1 MIISQDLN
9 ESKKNLNIKEKILI
23 VFMQLKTSLN
33 PVLVLCTL
41 HISLNI
47 SPDFESGMAFRS
59 NQFLQIYKYLSIIKI
74 LINGFGFSG
83 LWSQYWRT
91 NLKRFLIDIP
101 ALNSIHTITHFLK

>member
-1 MIISQDLN
+1 MINSQDLK
-9 ESKKNLNIKEKILI
+9 ESKKTLMLKKKILI

-59 NQFLQIYKYLSIIKI
+59 NQFLQIYKIFQNPSLKFQYSWILDLS
-74 LINGFGFSG
+74 FWPF
-83 LWSQYWRT
+83 WS
-91 NLKRFLIDIP
+91 
-101 ALNSIHTITHFLK
+101 